1 VINVKNYI
9 VLFITIITFL
19 SFILLTAIAQEG
31 QIVRKRVYSPS
42 LEGNLLG
49 DSPNNRNVTIY
60 LPPSY
65 DIEPDR
71 FYPTVYLLH
80 GFGSNNDGW
89 VASDS
94 ENILESMKQWLKE
107 GKVEEMILV
116 MPNSSNKFIGSQ
128 YINSIATGNWGDYIA
143 KDIVNYI
150 DNNYRTLPNRESRA
164 VFGHSMGGH
173 GAIRIGLTYN
183 EIFSCMGATAG
194 DYDIE
199 DYINSNK
206 VMWAI
211 SSALEDWNHYRS
223 SGWDIWGAMSWNAAF
238 APNPDHPPF
247 YCDSPFI
254 YTKTEPKEI
263 VKNQEAYDKF
273 LKNDIIKNLN
283 SYLDKLL
290 TMRSIYIDC
299 GTGDELGLTKHARKL
314 HDGLNNLGIKH
325 TYNEFTGG
333 HTCCVMDSTGNAL
346 ELFSS
351 AMDFEVLTGVKPV
364 KKLTVSWGYIKNR

>member
-1 VINVKNYI
+1 VIKIKNYI
-9 VLFITIITFL
+9 ALSVIIVTYL
-19 SFILLTAIAQEG
+19 SFILLSAIAQEG
-31 QIVRKRVYSPS
+31 QIVRKRIYSPS

-65 DIEPDR
+65 DIELDR
-71 FYPTVYLLH
+71 FYPVVYLLH
-80 GFGSNNDGW
+80 GFGANNDTW
-89 VASDS
+89 VASAN

-107 GKVEEMILV
+107 GTVKEMILV

-128 YINSIATGNWGDYIA
+128 YINSTATGNWGDYIA
-143 KDIVNYI
+143 KDTVNYI
-150 DNNYRTLPNRESRA
+150 DSNYRTLPKRESRA
-164 VFGHSMGGH
+164 VFGHSMGGE
-173 GAIRIGLTYN
+173 GGIRIGLTYN

-194 DYDIE
+194 YSIV
-199 DYINSNK
+199 DYIDANK
-206 VMWAI
+206 ATWAI
-211 SSALEDWNHYRS
+211 ASTLEDWNQYRA
-223 SGWDIWGAMSWNAAF
+223 SGWAVWEAMSWNAAF

-273 LKNDIIKNLN
+273 LKNDITKNLN

-290 TMRSIYIDC
+290 TMRAIYIDC
-299 GTGDELGLTKHARKL
+299 GTNDEYGLIEHARKL

-333 HTCCVMDSTGNAL
+333 HACCVLDSTGKAL

-351 AMDFEVLTGVKPV
+351 AMSFEVLTTGVEPF
-364 KKLTVSWGYIKNR
+364 KKLTTSWGYIKNR

>member
-1 VINVKNYI
+1 VINIKNYVILFVII
-9 VLFITIITFL
+9 VTCL
-19 SFILLTAIAQEG
+19 SFILLSAVAQEG

-65 DIEPDR
+65 NIELDR

-89 VASDS
+89 VASAT

-107 GKVEEMILV
+107 GKVKEMILV
-116 MPNSSNKFIGSQ
+116 MPNSSNRFIGSQ
-128 YINSIATGNWGDYIA
+128 YINSTTTGNWGDYIA
-143 KDIVNYI
+143 KDIVNDI
-150 DNNYRTLPNRESRA
+150 DSNYRTLPNRENRA
-164 VFGHSMGGH
+164 VFGHSMGGE
-173 GAIRIGLTYN
+173 GAIRIGLTYS
-183 EIFSCMGATAG
+183 EVFSCMGATAG
-194 DYDIE
+194 DYCIV
-199 DYINSNK
+199 DYIDANEAT
-206 VMWAI
+206 WAI
-211 SSALEDWNHYRS
+211 ASTLEDWNQYRS
-223 SGWDIWGAMSWNAAF
+223 SGWSVWEAMSWNAAF

-254 YTKTEPKEI
+254 YTKTEPREI

-273 LKNDIIKNLN
+273 FEHDITKNLN
-283 SYLDKLL
+283 SYLDELL
-290 TMRSIYIDC
+290 TMRAIYIDC
-299 GTGDELGLTKHARKL
+299 GTGDDLIKHARKL
-314 HDGLNNLGIKH
+314 HDGLNSLGIKH

-351 AMDFEVLTGVKPV
+351 AMDFEVLTGVEPV
-364 KKLTVSWGYIKNR
+364 NKITVSWGYIKNR